1 METLR
6 VGSSGPDVLALQ
18 NALAAK
24 GFDPGGTDGS
34 FGPGTEKAV
43 KALQASAGLAAD
55 GVAGF
60 QTLLALG
67 LVSVPSITS
76 MIPAVTVEI
85 VSKMCPGAPL
95 ANITAHL
102 PFVLN
107 ALVAPQLAD
116 KQMVLMAI
124 GTIRAETG
132 SFAPISE
139 GVSQFNTPP
148 GGPNFALYDS
158 RASLGNN
165 QPGDGARFKGRGF
178 VQLTG
183 RANYQ
188 RYGQLIGLGSGL
200 IDNPD
205 LANDSKVAADL
216 LACFLK
222 DHETAIRNALSARNL
237 AEARKQVNGG
247 THGLPDFSAAYN
259 TGNTLLPDALTV
271 ATTRDSAP

>member
-6 VGSSGPDVLALQ
+6 IGSSGADVVALQ

-24 GFDPGGTDGS
+24 GFNPGGADGS
-34 FGPGTEKAV
+34 FGPGTESAV
-43 KALQASAGLAAD
+43 KAFQASAGLPAD

-60 QTLLALG
+60 QTLTALG
-67 LVSVPSITS
+67 LVSFPSVVS
-76 MIPAVTVEI
+76 MLPEVTVEI
-85 VSKMCPGAPL
+85 ASQMCPGAPL
-95 ANITAHL
+95 ANIAAHL

-107 ALVAPQLAD
+107 SLVAPQLAD

-148 GGPNFALYDS
+148 GGPNFALYDG
-158 RASLGNN
+158 RASLGNT
-165 QPGDGARFKGRGF
+165 QLGDGARFKGRGY

-188 RYGQLIGLGSGL
+188 RYSQLIGLGAGL
-200 IDNPD
+200 IDNPE

-222 DHETAIRNALSARNL
+222 DHEPTIRSALSAGNL

-247 THGLPDFSAAYN
+247 THGLADFSAAYN
-259 TGNTLLPDALTV
+259 TGNSLLPDTLTV
-271 ATTRDSAP
+271 VPAPGSGT